1 MSTPPSLPILLSPPL
16 PAEAGARLHWAGL
29 PGASAALAIAE
40 AAARHD
46 GLVIAVTAGEQ
57 HAYKLEEELRF
68 FANAALP
75 VMHFPDAETLP
86 YDPFSPHQEI
96 LSDRLA
102 ALYRL
107 PSQTRGVLIIT
118 AGTLLERLP
127 PRSWLDGRALLLKAG
142 DKLPP
147 HAFRERLIA
156 AGYQSVSEVQTQGE
170 FAVRGALIDVFPMG
184 ASDAYRLDL
193 FDDEVESIRVF
204 DPDTQ
209 RSTEKVGEIRLLPA
223 REFPTDKAGIKTFR
237 RRYREY
243 FPGDPAR
250 SRIYSEVSKNLMPGG
265 VEAYLP
271 LFFSPDTAA
280 AATLYDYLPVHAL
293 IIATDDLDAALAS
306 EWKQIEERFERYS
319 GNLERPLMRPADLF
333 VTPATAL
340 EELGYYPQVG
350 IASPLPPR
358 AGEGPDGG
366 VFPEAE
372 ALASTAPTQP
382 SPARGGGLL
391 DAADFA
397 CAPIAGT
404 ADELKAF
411 LKATTSRVLFIA
423 ESAGRRE
430 ALLGW
435 LKPLGILPR
444 QYDRWATFAGDA
456 NRYGILLGPLQ
467 DGLNLPTAKVAIIA
481 EAQVFGSRAP
491 VSLRK
496 RGKVRDPETILRDLN
511 DLKLG
516 APVVHVEHGVGR
528 YRGLLRLDAGGI
540 EAEYLVLEYA
550 DADKLY
556 VPVASLNQ
564 IHRYTGAEE
573 QAAPL
578 HSLGSDRWSKARAK
592 AKERAA
598 DVAAE
603 LLQIQARRAA
613 REGMALPVDVEAYAR
628 FNEGFRFITTPD
640 QQKAIDAVLADMA
653 VPKPMDRVVC
663 GDVGFG
669 KTEVAL
675 RAAFAAAVN
684 GKQVCVLAPTTLLV
698 QQHEKNFRDRFAQ
711 YCEAIGEPAGT
722 PSIRIA
728 GLSRLRTAKEQ
739 KALLDDLATGQVD
752 IVIGTHRLIQDDVR
766 FADLGLVIVDEE
778 HRFGVRHKERLKN
791 LRAEVHLLTLTATPI
806 PRTLNMS
813 MAGLR
818 DLSIIAT
825 PPPSRLAIRTF
836 VSEWDSALV
845 YEACLRELR
854 RGGQVY
860 FLHNEVKDIERFAA
874 EIQTLVP
881 EGKVRVA
888 HGQMRASELEQV
900 MLDFYHARFNILV
913 CTTIIESGI
922 DVPTA
927 NTILIDRA
935 DHLGLAQLHQLR
947 GRVGRSHH
955 RAYAYLLVPSRR
967 SLSDDANKRLQAIEE
982 LGELGS
988 GFALATQDLEI
999 RGAGELLGENQ
1010 SGQIEEVGFTMYAEL
1025 LANAVR
1031 ALRHGKIADAPFG
1044 QAPCEV
1050 DLGSSALIPDDYVP
1064 DVHTRLV
1071 LYKRIAETKSEDELD
1086 ELKVELIDRFGLLPP
1101 QAERLCDA
1109 ARLRQLGEAAGF
1121 VKIRAG
1127 AKTAMLDF
1135 GLQPAIEP
1143 IKLIKLIQ
1151 SQPKVY
1157 KLEGQKR
1164 LNITAKELEDPA
1176 ARAPLLQALLAR
1188 LVSEPLKPA
1197 P

>member
-223 REFPTDKAGIKTFR
+223 REFPTDKAGIETFR

-271 LFFSPDTAA
+271 LFFSPQTANSAA
-280 AATLYDYLPVHAL
+280 AATIYDYLPVHAL

-319 GNLERPLMRPADLF
+319 GNLERPLMRPGDLF
-333 VTPATAL
+333 VTPATAR

-350 IASPLPPR
+350 M
-358 AGEGPDGG
+358 GESAAQ
-366 VFPEAE
+366 AE
-372 ALASTAPTQP
+372 
-382 SPARGGGLL
+382 GL
-391 DAADFA
+391 ADFA

-411 LKATTSRVLFIA
+411 LKTTTSRVLFIA

-444 QYDRWATFAGDA
+444 QYDRWAMFAGDG

-467 DGLNLPTAKVAIIA
+467 DGLNLPTANVAIIA

-578 HSLGSDRWSKARAK
+578 HNLGSDRWSKARAK

-613 REGMALPVDVEAYAR
+613 REGMALPIDETAFAV
-628 FNEGFRFITTPD
+628 FNEGFRFVTTPD

-653 VPKPMDRVVC
+653 MIKPMDRVVC

-675 RAAFAAAVN
+675 RAAFAAAIN

-739 KALLDDLATGQVD
+739 KALLDDLAKGQVD

-825 PPPSRLAIRTF
+825 PPTSRLAIRTF
-836 VSEWDSALV
+836 VAEWDSALV

-900 MLDFYHARFNILV
+900 MLDFYHGRFNILV

-1010 SGQIEEVGFTMYAEL
+1010 SGQIEEIGFTMYAEL

-1071 LYKRIAETKSEDELD
+1071 LYKRIAETRDEDSLE

-1101 QAERLCDA
+1101 QVERLCDS

-1176 ARAPLLQALLAR
+1176 QRAPLLQALLAR
-1188 LVSEPLKPA
+1188 LVAEPPKQTS
-1197 P
+1197 

>member
-1 MSTPPSLPILLSPPL
+1 MSKPPALPILLSPPL
-16 PAEAGARLHWAGL
+16 PAEAGTRLHWAGL

-46 GLVIAVTAGEQ
+46 GLVIAVTNGEQ

-68 FANAALP
+68 FAGAALP

-107 PSQTRGVLIIT
+107 PNQTRGVMILT

-170 FAVRGALIDVFPMG
+170 FAVRGALIDVYPMG
-184 ASDAYRLDL
+184 SSDAYRLDL

-223 REFPTDKAGIKTFR
+223 REFPTDKAGIETFR

-280 AATLYDYLPVHAL
+280 AATIYDYLPVHAL
-293 IIATDDLDAALAS
+293 IIATDDLETALAT
-306 EWKQIEERFERYS
+306 EWKQIEERYERYS
-319 GNLERPLMRPADLF
+319 GNLERPLMKPADLF
-333 VTPATAL
+333 VEPKTAL
-340 EELGYYPQVG
+340 EELAYYPQIG
-350 IASPLPPR
+350 MGEQAAAA
-358 AGEGPDGG
+358 AG
-366 VFPEAE
+366 
-372 ALASTAPTQP
+372 L
-382 SPARGGGLL
+382 
-391 DAADFA
+391 ADFS
-397 CAPIAGT
+397 CAPITGT
-404 ADELKAF
+404 ADELKSF
-411 LKATTSRVLFIA
+411 LKTSTGRVLFIA

-444 QYDRWATFAGDA
+444 QYDRWAAFAGDA

-467 DGLNLPTAKVAIIA
+467 DGLNLGAANVALIA
-481 EAQVFGSRAP
+481 EPQVFGARAP

-496 RGKVRDPETILRDLN
+496 RGKVRDPETILKDLN

-516 APVVHVEHGVGR
+516 SPVVHVEHGVGR
-528 YRGLLRLDAGGI
+528 YRGLIRLDSGGV

-564 IHRYTGAEE
+564 IHRYTGAEGD
-573 QAAPL
+573 AAPL
-578 HSLGSDRWSKARAK
+578 HNLGSDRWSKARAK

-613 REGMALPVDVEAYAR
+613 REGMALPLDEAGYAR
-628 FNEGFRFITTPD
+628 FAEGFRFLTTPD
-640 QQKAIDAVLADMA
+640 QQKAIDSVIADMA
-653 VPKPMDRVVC
+653 MVKPMDRVVC

-675 RAAFAAAVN
+675 RAAFVAASN

-711 YCEAIGEPAGT
+711 YAESVGEDPER

-739 KALLDDLATGQVD
+739 NQLLDDLAKGQVD

-836 VSEWDSALV
+836 VAEWDSALV

-860 FLHNEVKDIERFAA
+860 FLHNEVKDIERFAG
-874 EIQTLVP
+874 EIQALVP
-881 EGKVRVA
+881 EGKVRFA
-888 HGQMRASELEQV
+888 HGQMRERELEQV

-955 RAYAYLLVPSRR
+955 RAYAYLLVPSKR
-967 SLSDDANKRLQAIEE
+967 SLTEDAAKRLQAIEE

-1010 SGQIEEVGFTMYAEL
+1010 SGQIEEIGFTMYAEL

-1031 ALRHGKIADAPFG
+1031 ALKGGRIDDAPFG
-1044 QAPCEV
+1044 HAPCEV

-1071 LYKRIAETKSEDELD
+1071 LYKRVAETRSQDQLD
-1086 ELKVELIDRFGLLPP
+1086 ELKVELIDRFGLPPP
-1101 QAERLCDA
+1101 QAERLFDA

-1135 GLQPAIEP
+1135 GPQPSIEP

-1176 ARAPLLQALLAR
+1176 QRAPLLQALLAR
-1188 LVSEPLKPA
+1188 LVSEPPRPA
-1197 P
+1197 A

>member
-1 MSTPPSLPILLSPPL
+1 MSKPPSLPILLSPPL
-16 PAEAGARLHWAGL
+16 PAEAGARLHWTGL

-40 AAARHD
+40 AAARHE
-46 GLVIAVTAGEQ
+46 GLVIAVTNGEQ

-68 FANAALP
+68 FAHPSIP

-107 PSQTRGVLIIT
+107 PSQTRGVMIVT

-184 ASDAYRLDL
+184 ASEAYRLDL
-193 FDDEVESIRVF
+193 FDEEVETIRVF

-209 RSTEKVGEIRLLPA
+209 RSSAKVDEIRLLPA
-223 REFPTDKAGIKTFR
+223 REFPTDKAGVEVFR

-265 VEAYLP
+265 IEAYLP
-271 LFFSPDTAA
+271 LFFAPETAA
-280 AATLYDYLPVHAL
+280 AASLYDYLPVHAL
-293 IIATDDLDAALAS
+293 IIATDDLDLALAA
-306 EWKQIEERFERYS
+306 EWKQIEERYERYS

-333 VTPATAL
+333 IEPKTAL
-340 EELGYYPQVG
+340 EELGYYPQVR
-350 IASPLPPR
+350 L
-358 AGEGPDGG
+358 AGPAADG
-366 VFPEAE
+366 
-372 ALASTAPTQP
+372 AP
-382 SPARGGGLL
+382 A
-391 DAADFA
+391 AADFG

-404 ADELKAF
+404 ADELKAL
-411 LKATTSRVLFIA
+411 LKASTRRALFVA

-430 ALLGW
+430 ALIGW
-435 LKPLGILPR
+435 LKGLGILPR
-444 QYDRWATFAGDA
+444 QYERWAAFAADG
-456 NRYGILLGPLQ
+456 NRYGIVLGPLQ
-467 DGLNLPTAKVAIIA
+467 DGLNLPAANVAVIA
-481 EAQVFGSRAP
+481 EAQVFGARAP
-491 VSLRK
+491 VSMRK

-528 YRGLLRLDAGGI
+528 YRGLIRLDAGGV

-578 HSLGSDRWSKARAK
+578 HNLGSDRWSKARAK

-613 REGMALPVDVEAYAR
+613 REGMALPVNEDAFAV
-628 FNEGFRFITTPD
+628 FNEGFRFLTTPD

-653 VPKPMDRVVC
+653 LPKPMDRVVC

-675 RAAFAAAVN
+675 RAAFAAAAN

-711 YCEAIGEPAGT
+711 YCEAIGEPAGA

-739 KALLDDLATGQVD
+739 TQLLDDLEKGQVD

-778 HRFGVRHKERLKN
+778 HRFGVRHKEKLKN

-825 PPPSRLAIRTF
+825 PPSTRLAIRTF

-860 FLHNEVKDIERFAA
+860 FLHNEVKDIERFAS

-900 MLDFYHARFNILV
+900 MLDFYHGRFNILV

-922 DVPTA
+922 DVPNA

-967 SLSDDANKRLQAIEE
+967 SLSEDANKRLQAIEE

-999 RGAGELLGENQ
+999 RGAGELLGDNQ
-1010 SGQIEEVGFTMYAEL
+1010 SGQIEEIGFTMYAEM

-1031 ALRHGKIADAPFG
+1031 ALRHGRIADAPFG

-1064 DVHTRLV
+1064 DVHSRLV
-1071 LYKRIAETKSEDELD
+1071 LYKRIAETRTEDELE

-1101 QAERLCDA
+1101 QAERLCEA
-1109 ARLRQLGEAAGF
+1109 ALLRQLGETAGIT
-1121 VKIRAG
+1121 KIRAG

-1135 GLQPAIEP
+1135 GPAPAIEP
-1143 IKLIKLIQ
+1143 MKLIKLIQ
-1151 SQPKVY
+1151 TQPKVY

-1164 LNITAKELEDPA
+1164 LTITAKELEEPA
-1176 ARAPLLQALLAR
+1176 QRAPLLTALLGR
-1188 LVSEPLKPA
+1188 LVTTTPA
-1197 P
+1197 KA

>member
-1 MSTPPSLPILLSPPL
+1 VSTPPRPILSSAEL
-16 PAEAGARLHWAGL
+16 PAEPGQSSTWTGLAGAAT
-29 PGASAALAIAE
+29 ALAICE
-40 AAARHD
+40 AAARA
-46 GLVIAVTAGEQ
+46 GGPVVAITANEQ
-57 HAYKLEEELRF
+57 HAYRLEEELRF
-68 FANAALP
+68 FAPPELP
-75 VMHFPDAETLP
+75 VTHFPDSETLP

-102 ALYRL
+102 ALVRL
-107 PSQTRGVLIIT
+107 PGMACGIVIATV
-118 AGTLLERLP
+118 GTLLERLP
-127 PRSWLDGRALLLKAG
+127 PRSWLDGRALLLKVG
-142 DKLPP
+142 QKLPP
-147 HAFRERLIA
+147 HAFRERLVA

-170 FAVRGALIDVFPMG
+170 FAVRGALIDVYPMG
-184 ASDAYRLDL
+184 SGDAYRIDL
-193 FDDEVESIRVF
+193 FDDEVETIRVF

-209 RSTEKVGEIRLLPA
+209 RSSAKVDEVRLLPA
-223 REFPTDKAGIKTFR
+223 REFPTDKAGIETFR

-250 SRIYSEVSKNLMPGG
+250 SKIYAEVSKGLMPGG

-271 LFFSPDTAA
+271 LFFAPDSAA
-280 AATLYDYLPVHAL
+280 PQTFFDYLPPSAL
-293 IIATDDLDAALAS
+293 IIATDPLPAALAA
-306 EWKQIEERFERYS
+306 EWKQIEERHERYS
-319 GNLERPLMRPADLF
+319 GNLERPLMAPRDLF
-333 VTPATAL
+333 VAPDEAL
-340 EELGYYPQVG
+340 ESLAYYPQVA
-350 IASPLPPR
+350 IV
-358 AGEGPDGG
+358 E
-366 VFPEAE
+366 
-372 ALASTAPTQP
+372 
-382 SPARGGGLL
+382 
-391 DAADFA
+391 AADTVA
-397 CAPIAGT
+397 TDHVCTPLAGN
-404 ADELKAF
+404 AEELKAY
-411 LKATTSRVLFIA
+411 LKQRDQAGGTRVLFIA

-435 LKPLGILPR
+435 LKPLGLLPR
-444 QYDRWATFAGDA
+444 QHDSWASFARDT
-456 NRYGILLGPLQ
+456 NRYGIVIGPLQ
-467 DGLNLPTAKVAIIA
+467 DGLRLNGDVVAIVA
-481 EAQVFGSRAP
+481 EPQVFGQRAP

-511 DLKLG
+511 DLKLD

-528 YRGLLRLDAGGI
+528 YKGLIRLDAGGI

-550 DADKLY
+550 ARDGADKGDRLY
-556 VPVASLNQ
+556 VPVASLAQ
-564 IHRYTGAEE
+564 IHRYTGAEGD
-573 QAAPL
+573 AAPL
-578 HSLGSDRWSKARAK
+578 HLLGSDRWSKARAK

-613 REGMALPVDVEAYAR
+613 REGIAMPPDEVGYAR
-628 FNEGFRFITTPD
+628 FCEGFRFLTTPD
-640 QQKAIDAVLADMA
+640 QQKAIDDVLGDLAQS
-653 VPKPMDRVVC
+653 KPMDRVVC

-675 RAAFAAAVN
+675 RAAFAAAAA

-711 YCEAIGEPAGT
+711 YAEACGEDPER

-739 KALLDDLATGQVD
+739 TKLLEDVAKGQVD

-766 FADLGLVIVDEE
+766 FADLGLVVVDEE

-825 PPPSRLAIRTF
+825 PPPSRIAIKTF
-836 VSEWDSALV
+836 VAEWDNALV
-845 YEACLRELR
+845 QEACLRELR
-854 RGGQVY
+854 RGGQIY
-860 FLHNEVKDIERFAA
+860 ILHNEVKDIERFAG
-874 EIQTLVP
+874 EIQALVP
-881 EGKVRVA
+881 EGKVRFA
-888 HGQMRASELEQV
+888 HGQMRERELEQV

-935 DHLGLAQLHQLR
+935 DQLGLAQLHQLR

-955 RAYAYLLVPSRR
+955 RAYAYLLVPSKRA
-967 SLSDDANKRLQAIEE
+967 LSADAEKRLEAIET
-982 LGELGS
+982 LGDLGS

-999 RGAGELLGENQ
+999 RGAGELLGESQ
-1010 SGQIEEVGFTMYAEL
+1010 SGQIEEIGFTLYAEM
-1025 LANAVR
+1025 LAAAVK
-1031 ALRHGKIADAPFG
+1031 ALKHGRIADSPFG
-1044 QAPCEV
+1044 HTPCEV
-1050 DLGSSALIPDDYVP
+1050 DLGASALIPDDYVP

-1071 LYKRIAETKSEDELD
+1071 LYKRIAETRKPDELD

-1101 QAERLCDA
+1101 QAERLVEA
-1109 ARLRQLGEAAGF
+1109 SRLRQLGEAAGI
-1121 VKIRAG
+1121 VRIRAG

-1135 GLQPAIEP
+1135 GPTPRIETV
-1143 IKLIKLIQ
+1143 KLIQ
-1151 SQPKVY
+1151 LIQKAPRTY

-1164 LNITAKELEDPA
+1164 LTISAPELEAQDQ
-1176 ARAPLLQALLAR
+1176 RAPLLGALLER
-1188 LVSEPLKPA
+1188 LTAKPA
-1197 P
+1197 AA